1 MAEPLTSSDI
11 IRERM
16 GFGVSPM
23 ASAETRRAYAEAGL
37 SPLGTQARQRFEE
50 GRGISPMASA
60 SEKEAWVAA
69 EVKAGQRP
77 ESDLP
82 EFYGGLGERPEAT
95 TRRGFRMQQEWDK
108 KQEMMIAQQEAA
120 RQIEERDREYALRVQ
135 DQQNEMEDR
144 RIARDAALAKA
155 SREAKIREQSR
166 SIREA
171 FLGSTLP
178 DGSKTKPIDLN
189 SDDAV
194 ERIQRT
200 LYMNDFGME
209 DQATKE
215 MASMFLDDAIRLR
228 EKRAT
233 EFAEQTKAATEARVG
248 LAKDLAQNG
257 LSIADF
263 SENGKVDFEKAN
275 VALGEALKKKEEG
288 KEPAMD
294 EREMKRSLRRQRATA
309 ETELVKIKAKEAAFQ
324 KRFDARNTSDN
335 RTELEA
341 AQIERG
347 IFEDE
352 INRIN
357 RELGEEAQPAATPT
371 PAGQRP
377 ALGDIFGGQ

>member
-120 RQIEERDREYALRVQ
+120 RQIEERDREYALRFQ
-135 DQQNEMEDR
+135 DQQNQMEDR
-144 RIARDAALAKA
+144 NIARDAALAKA
-155 SREAKIREQSR
+155 SREAKIKDQSK

-171 FLGSTLP
+171 FLGATLP
-178 DGSKTKPIDLN
+178 DGRKINPIDLN
-189 SDDAV
+189 SDEAV

-200 LYMNDFGME
+200 IYMNDFGME

-215 MASMFLDDAIRLR
+215 MASMFLDDALRLR

-233 EFAEQTKAATEARVG
+233 EFAEQEKASTEARVG

-263 SENGKVDFEKAN
+263 SEKGKVDFEKAN
-275 VALGEALKKKEEG
+275 VALGEALKKKGEEQEVQ
-288 KEPAMD
+288 KD
-294 EREMKRSLRRQRATA
+294 EREQRHDLRRQKATA
-309 ETELVKIKAKEAAFQ
+309 ETELVKIKSQ
-324 KRFDARNTSDN
+324 VGRFEKLRPTANN
-335 RTELEA
+335 LTELEA
-341 AQIERG
+341 ARVSQG

-357 RELGEEAQPAATPT
+357 RELGEEAQTSATPT
-371 PAGQRP
+371 GQRP
-377 ALGDIFGGQ
+377 TARDIFGD